1 MKIETTK
8 CKEFNDILDK
18 KLEECVNN
26 SVKFGIFA
34 DDETLSRI
42 YEKDGKLYLLEKI
55 KRRVI

>member
-1 MKIETTK
+1 MKVITTK

-42 YEKDGKLYLLEKI
+42 YERNGKLYILEKI
-55 KRRVI
+55 N